1 MRIRRVLSLVVFLFR
16 VTPSGT
22 RATSLRVVNLEDL
35 VLHSETIFQG
45 RCVNVLSG
53 LDSKGLPYTQYGFRV
68 IERFRGAPGDLV
80 TVKQFGY
87 SARPGPGRGTGNVAR
102 IDGMPEY
109 LPEQTYLIF
118 LGPRS
123 PLGFSAPVGLYQ
135 GAFLI
140 NDAKQAVNALGNRNL
155 TFDGSGGAA
164 VSSASA
170 GDSDLVRGPVSYP
183 RLKAL
188 IQQLV
193 LGEEIS
199 LSSMASQLKG
209 VDR

>member
-1 MRIRRVLSLVVFLFR
+1 M
-16 VTPSGT
+16 
-22 RATSLRVVNLEDL
+22 
-35 VLHSETIFQG
+35 
-45 RCVNVLSG
+45 
-53 LDSKGLPYTQYGFRV
+53 
-68 IERFRGAPGDLV
+68 

-123 PLGFSAPVGLYQ
+123 SLGFSAPVGLYQ

-155 TFDGSGGAA
+155 TFDGSGGAT

-209 VDR
+209 VDRWRPRSFLGNRLCGSSLQSLFWQGAYRQGASASPLSRPPLPVDGRSSHSCHPS